1 MVEEQ
6 LKPYI
11 DGLEQSRAI
20 TKKLEEGYTP
30 RDIIGVYN
38 GGSYL
43 ATNNDSGSL
52 LTVRLGG
59 NVPLIA
65 KPGAMVAMDPS
76 MNLRGQL
83 SFSWMKLLTRS
94 GFGKSKITGDGEVK
108 LAPSSLGSIGVIQVN
123 TVRQPVT
130 EDDIPLT
137 AEWKVGRDAFLA
149 ATHTV
154 DSDFQ
159 TQNLIQAV
167 FSGEGLFVY
176 TFRGWGPL
184 FVQGLGAVIEKKI
197 EADKTFT
204 IDNGYLV
211 AWNCQYKIE
220 RVASGGIISGISA
233 REGLACKFIGPGTV
247 FYQTRKI
254 QDVAA
259 HLKKANR

>member
-1 MVEEQ
+1 
-6 LKPYI
+6 
-11 DGLEQSRAI
+11 
-20 TKKLEEGYTP
+20 
-30 RDIIGVYN
+30 
-38 GGSYL
+38 
-43 ATNNDSGSL
+43 
-52 LTVRLGG
+52 
-59 NVPLIA
+59 
-65 KPGAMVAMDPS
+65 MVAMDPS

-184 FVQGLGAVIEKKI
+184 FVQGLGAVIEKKVCCRALHDLC
-197 EADKTFT
+197 EFMR
-204 IDNGYLV
+204 N
-211 AWNCQYKIE
+211 
-220 RVASGGIISGISA
+220 
-233 REGLACKFIGPGTV
+233 
-247 FYQTRKI
+247 
-254 QDVAA
+254 
-259 HLKKANR
+259 